1 MIIPK
6 RDVGAADTVRTSRFA
21 HTPTETSMSRC
32 GMLLLSGILLVGAS
46 GCSRAGGAGG
56 APTPAGLQEE
66 MEQLFDRSARDW
78 NAGDLD
84 GFMSDYAR
92 DSTTSYVSRGA
103 VRYGI
108 DRIRANYA
116 SRFAPGAARDS
127 LRFETLVA
135 RPLGDDHAL
144 VTARYIL
151 HRDGKTT
158 ASGPFSV
165 IMERRTDGWKILHDH
180 TSSD

>member
-1 MIIPK
+1 MGRWGK
-6 RDVGAADTVRTSRFA
+6 
-21 HTPTETSMSRC
+21 
-32 GMLLLSGILLVGAS
+32 LLLAGIFLAGVS
-46 GCSRAGGAGG
+46 GCSRATGTAATATGN
-56 APTPAGLQEE
+56 GLQAE
-66 MEQLFDRSARDW
+66 MELLFDRSARDW

-92 DSTTSYVSRGA
+92 DSMTSYVSRGA